1 MTRSADR
8 KVWNSRRP
16 GTMPLRLVRTVT
28 ATVRGIGLALRDRA
42 RIFAGVAFGVFVL
55 DLLLPV
61 LVLSLA
67 RGRFNHVAINPW
79 LARLPEWLRASDISM
94 TRKLEFLSDM
104 ALAWV
109 LGNNPMGEGDWGF
122 IVDVPSLARFIFT
135 ALLFGAYFALWFY
148 GRGQLSREN
157 TWGTRIAARYGG
169 AAGALLSVVGFS
181 TNACRLLEGGV
192 PVLPV
197 VGLAV
202 TGASSA
208 TLAFL
213 GGLARVGTALVLLMA
228 ALGVAWLGW
237 LVGTGAQRVRE

>member
-1 MTRSADR
+1 
-8 KVWNSRRP
+8 
-16 GTMPLRLVRTVT
+16 MPLRLMRAVT
-28 ATVRGIGLALRDRA
+28 ATIRGFGLALRDRA
-42 RIFAGVAFGVFVL
+42 RIFAGVAFGVFAL

-79 LARLPEWLRASDISM
+79 LARLPEWLRTSDVSLI
-94 TRKLEFLSDM
+94 RKLEFLSDM

-109 LGNNPMGEGDWGF
+109 LGNNPMGEGEWGF
-122 IVDVPSLARFIFT
+122 IVDVPSLARFIFM
-135 ALLFGAYFALWFY
+135 ALLFGVYFALWFY
-148 GRGQLSREN
+148 GRDQLSRE
-157 TWGTRIAARYGG
+157 TWGAKTAARYGG
-169 AAGALLSVVGFS
+169 AAGALLAVVGFS

-197 VGLAV
+197 VALAL

-208 TLAFL
+208 TLTFL
-213 GGLARVGTALVLLMA
+213 AGLARVGTALVLLTA

-237 LVGTGAQRVRE
+237 LVGTGAQRV